1 MSQREWICASLF
13 VSEIERASAASKWD
27 FWYITNSWENPVR
40 AACPWSNL
48 YIFYWLIPTR
58 MHFSHIF
65 VDIFNYSR
73 FPRWSL
79 NYWIFLLIVVFPLKP
94 NCQSLNGFELP
105 DKIMWFRMT
114 YHHLNKSNLALISR
128 GTNSKTHAMMTR
140 PWWQGI
146 EISPVKCCW
155 FRLPQY
161 WNHFIF
167 VWGKVLDMKR

>member
-1 MSQREWICASLF
+1 MSEYVLHCLYQKLNERAQRA
-13 VSEIERASAASKWD
+13 SEISDTS
-27 FWYITNSWENPVR
+27 
-40 AACPWSNL
+40 
-48 YIFYWLIPTR
+48 PTR
-58 MHFSHIF
+58 KKIPYARPAHEVISIHFIGLYPPGCIFHIF

-105 DKIMWFRMT
+105 DKIMWFRIR

-128 GTNSKTHAMMTR
+128 DTNSKTHAMMTR
-140 PWWQGI
+140 NWN
-146 EISPVKCCW
+146 SPVKCCW

>member
-1 MSQREWICASLF
+1 MSEYVLHCLYQKLNERAQRA
-13 VSEIERASAASKWD
+13 SEISDTS
-27 FWYITNSWENPVR
+27 
-40 AACPWSNL
+40 
-48 YIFYWLIPTR
+48 PTR
-58 MHFSHIF
+58 EKIPYARPAHEVISIYFIGLYPPGCIFHIF

-73 FPRWSL
+73 FPRWTL

-105 DKIMWFRMT
+105 DKIMWSRVT

-128 GTNSKTHAMMTR
+128 DTNSKTRAMMTR

-146 EISPVKCCW
+146 EISPVKGCW